1 MDLREVQTR
10 LEAMQLYVGPIDGKY
25 GPLSKTAIEA
35 LFAHQQVTGFGGWK
49 RERRIAAAG
58 QLLCRIDGIET
69 GKIDGLIG
77 PQTRHA
83 LEVYEARK
91 RGDKGA
97 ETWRDADRDKP
108 PLVAPPRAATT
119 WPRQSDCTKFYG
131 PVGSNQVSI
140 LVPYPLKLAWDTS
153 KILNKIT
160 CHKKV
165 AEPARRVLE
174 RALAHY
180 GLEEI
185 KRLRLDLFGGSL
197 NVRKM
202 RGGSSWSMHAWGI
215 AFDFDPE
222 RNQLKWHK
230 PRAAFSAAEYKPWF
244 EAWYVEGA
252 IGLGPARDYDWMHTQ
267 FARL

>member
-10 LEAMQLYVGPIDGKY
+10 LKAMQLYGGEIDGEY
-25 GPLSKTAIEA
+25 GPLSKIAIEA
-35 LFAHQQVTGFGGWK
+35 LFAHQRVTGFGGCSTQ
-49 RERRIAAAG
+49 RRIVAAG
-58 QLLCRIDGIET
+58 QVLCRIDDIET

-83 LEVYEARK
+83 FKVYDARK
-91 RGDKGA
+91 RGDKNA
-97 ETWRDADRDKP
+97 ETWRDGDQDKP
-108 PLVAPPRAATT
+108 PLVAPPPPATT
-119 WPRQSDCTKFYG
+119 WPRQRDCTKFYG
-131 PVGSNQVSI
+131 PVGSNQISI
-140 LVPYPLKLAWDTS
+140 SVPYPLKLAWDTQKTIKRIS
-153 KILNKIT
+153 

-165 AEPARRVLE
+165 AEPTRRVLE
-174 RALAHY
+174 RVIAHY
-180 GLEEI
+180 GLDEI
-185 KRLRLDLFGGSL
+185 RRLRLDLFGGSL

-202 RGGSSWSMHAWGI
+202 RGGSSCMHAWGI

-230 PRAAFSAAEYKPWF
+230 PKAVFSGAEYRPWF
-244 EAWYVEGA
+244 NAWSAEGA

>member
-10 LEAMQLYVGPIDGKY
+10 LKAMQLYGGEVDGKY
-25 GPLSKTAIEA
+25 GPLSKAAIEA
-35 LFAHQQVTGFGGWK
+35 LFANQQVAGFGGWNK
-49 RERRIAAAG
+49 ARRIVAAG

-83 LEVYEARK
+83 FEVHEARK
-91 RGDKGA
+91 RGDNSA
-97 ETWRDADRDKP
+97 ETWRDAEQKEP
-108 PLVAPPRAATT
+108 PLLARPHATAA
-119 WPRQSDCTKFYG
+119 WPRQSECTKFYG

-140 LVPYPLKLAWDTS
+140 TVPYPLKLAWDTS
-153 KILNKIT
+153 KTLNKIT

-165 AEPARRVLE
+165 AEPTRRVLE
-174 RALAHY
+174 RVLSHY
-180 GLEEI
+180 GLDEI
-185 KRLRLDLFGGSL
+185 KKLRLDLFGGSL

-202 RGGSSWSMHAWGI
+202 RGGSAWSMHAWGI

-230 PRAAFSAAEYKPWF
+230 PKAAFSAAEYKPWF
-244 EAWYVEGA
+244 NAWSVEGA